1 MNISRAISF
10 TLLTLLSVITFSSH
24 AETILRLA
32 YAENSQPVKD
42 ALHFFGRQ
50 VEEKTAGEI
59 KVQYFPDGQLGGE
72 RELVELTQVGV
83 VDITK
88 VSSGLMESFSPLY
101 GVFSLPYLF
110 TDVEEYYRVMD
121 NPKVMEPVY
130 QSTAAQGFV
139 GVGWYDSGAR
149 NFYMS
154 KGPVRTISDLKG
166 KKIRV
171 MQSETAIK
179 TLKLLGASPI
189 AMSQAEVYT
198 SLQQG
203 ILDGAENNEF
213 ALTIARHGEVARYYT
228 YDMHT
233 RIPDIL
239 LMSTLTL
246 EKLTPEQQVI
256 VRDAI
261 KASIEFE
268 KAAWGAEIEKTRQQA
283 MKDFNVEFFDID
295 TAPFQQA
302 VQPIYDDLRSKPQL
316 YALWK
321 TIQSAKGQ

>member
-1 MNISRAISF
+1 MERSLFIR
-10 TLLTLLSVITFSSH
+10 TVMLTLLFTVSFFSRG
-24 AETILRLA
+24 ETTLRLA

-42 ALHFFGRQ
+42 ALHFFGQ
-50 VEEKTAGEI
+50 QAEEKTGGEI
-59 KVQYFPDGQLGGE
+59 KVAYFPDGQLGGE
-72 RELVELTQVGV
+72 RELVELIQANA

-101 GVFSLPYLF
+101 GIFSLPYLF
-110 TDVEEYYRVMD
+110 SNADEYYKVMD
-121 NPKVMEPVY
+121 NPKIMDPVY
-130 QSTAAQGFV
+130 QSTAAQGFI
-139 GVGWYDSGAR
+139 GIGWYDSGAR

-154 KGPVRTISDLKG
+154 KSPIKSIEDLRG

-171 MQSETAIK
+171 MQSDTSIQ

-233 RIPDIL
+233 RIPDVL
-239 LMSTLTL
+239 LMSTATL
-246 EKLTPEQQVI
+246 AKLTPEQRTI
-256 VRDAI
+256 VKDAI
-261 KASIEFE
+261 RASIEFE
-268 KAAWGAEIEKTRQQA
+268 KAAWDKEIEKTKQA
-283 MKDFNVEFFDID
+283 AVKDFNVEFFEID
-295 TAPFQQA
+295 KKPFQDA
-302 VQPIYDDLRSKPQL
+302 VQPIYDNLKNKPQL
-316 YALWK
+316 YKLYQQ
-321 TIQSAKGQ
+321 IQSAKH

>member
-1 MNISRAISF
+1 MK
-10 TLLTLLSVITFSSH
+10 LLRTVKMLLLCCLSLPAFLH
-24 AETILRLA
+24 AETVLRLA

-42 ALHFFGRQ
+42 ALRFLGNQ
-50 VEEKTAGEI
+50 IEEKTQGDI
-59 KVQYFPDGQLGGE
+59 KVMYFPDGQLGGE

-88 VSSGLMESFSPLY
+88 VSSGLMESFSPMY
-101 GVFSLPYLF
+101 GIFSLPYLF
-110 TDVEEYYRVMD
+110 ADRDEYYKVMD
-121 NPKVMEPVY
+121 NPDVMTPVY
-130 QSTAAQGFV
+130 QSTQAQGFV

-154 KGPVRTISDLKG
+154 KAPVRSIDDLKG

-171 MQSETAIK
+171 MQSDTAIR

-213 ALTIARHGEVARYYT
+213 ALTIARHGEVARYYS

-239 LMSTLTL
+239 LMSSLTL
-246 EKLTPEQQVI
+246 EKLTPEQQRI
-256 VRDAI
+256 VNDAI

-268 KAAWGAEIEKTRQQA
+268 KAAWDAEIEKTKQQA
-283 MKDFNVEFFDID
+283 VKDFNVEFFDID
-295 TAPFQQA
+295 IKPFQQA
-302 VQPIYDDLRSKPQL
+302 VQPIYAELKNRPQL
-316 YALWK
+316 DALYQ
-321 TIQSAKGQ
+321 TIQAAKH

>member
-1 MNISRAISF
+1 MKQPGFIRLA
-10 TLLTLLSVITFSSH
+10 TLALLSTLSFFSH
-24 AETILRLA
+24 GETILRLA

-42 ALHFFGRQ
+42 ALHFLGQQ
-50 VEEKTAGEI
+50 VEEKTGGDI

-88 VSSGLMESFSPLY
+88 VSSGLMESFSPEY

-110 TDVEEYYRVMD
+110 ATVDEYYRVMD
-121 NPKVMEPVY
+121 NPQVMEPVY

-154 KGPVRTISDLKG
+154 KAPVKRIEDLRG

-171 MQSETAIK
+171 MQSETAIQ

-203 ILDGAENNEF
+203 ILDSAENNEF
-213 ALTIARHGEVARYYT
+213 ALTIARHSEVARYYT

-246 EKLTPEQQVI
+246 EKLTPEQQRI
-256 VRDAI
+256 VEAAI

-268 KAAWGAEIEKTRQQA
+268 KAAWDKEIEKTRLA
-283 MKDFNVEFFDID
+283 AVKDFNVEFYEID
-295 TAPFQQA
+295 KKPFQKA
-302 VQPIYDDLRSKPQL
+302 VQPIYDGLKNKPRL
-316 YALWK
+316 YGLYQR
-321 TIQSAKGQ
+321 IQTAKN

>member
-1 MNISRAISF
+1 MERSLFIR
-10 TLLTLLSVITFSSH
+10 TVMLTLLFTVSFFSRG
-24 AETILRLA
+24 ETTLRLA

-42 ALHFFGRQ
+42 ALHFFGQQ
-50 VEEKTAGEI
+50 VEEKTGGEI
-59 KVQYFPDGQLGGE
+59 KVAYFPDGQLGGE
-72 RELVELTQVGV
+72 RELVELIQANA

-101 GVFSLPYLF
+101 GIFSLPYLF
-110 TDVEEYYRVMD
+110 SNADEYYKVMD
-121 NPKVMEPVY
+121 NPKIMDPVY
-130 QSTAAQGFV
+130 QSTAAQGFI
-139 GVGWYDSGAR
+139 GIGWYDSGAR

-154 KGPVRTISDLKG
+154 KSPIKSIEDLRG

-171 MQSETAIK
+171 MQSDTSIQ

-233 RIPDIL
+233 RIPDVL
-239 LMSTLTL
+239 LNEHCNISKT
-246 EKLTPEQQVI
+246 
-256 VRDAI
+256 DA
-261 KASIEFE
+261 
-268 KAAWGAEIEKTRQQA
+268 
-283 MKDFNVEFFDID
+283 
-295 TAPFQQA
+295 
-302 VQPIYDDLRSKPQL
+302 
-316 YALWK
+316 
-321 TIQSAKGQ
+321 

>member
-1 MNISRAISF
+1 MNISRMVNALLMCCLPALAF
-10 TLLTLLSVITFSSH
+10 TAQAQTV
-24 AETILRLA
+24 LRLA

-42 ALHFFGRQ
+42 ALHFLGKQ
-50 VEEKTAGEI
+50 IEEKTANEI
-59 KVQYFPDGQLGGE
+59 KVIYFPDAQLGGE

-88 VSSGLMESFSPLY
+88 VSSGLMESFSPAY

-110 TDVEEYYRVMD
+110 ADVEEYYKVMD
-121 NPKVMEPVY
+121 NPAVMEPVY
-130 QSTAAQGFV
+130 QSTAPQGFF
-139 GVGWYDSGAR
+139 GIGWYDSGAR
-149 NFYMS
+149 SFYMS
-154 KGPVRTISDLKG
+154 KGPIRKIEDLRG

-171 MQSETAIK
+171 MQSETAIQ

-189 AMSQAEVYT
+189 AMGQAEVYT

-239 LMSTLTL
+239 LMSSLTL
-246 EKLTPEQQVI
+246 EKLTPEQQEI
-256 VRDAI
+256 VKEAV

-268 KAAWGAEIEKTRQQA
+268 KAAWDKEMETTRRLAIEN
-283 MKDFNVEFFDID
+283 FNVEFFDID
-295 TAPFQQA
+295 KKPFQDA
-302 VQPIYDDLRSKPQL
+302 VQPIYEGLKNRPELYDLYQK
-316 YALWK
+316 
-321 TIQSAKGQ
+321 IQAAKG

>member
-1 MNISRAISF
+1 MKQPGFIRLA
-10 TLLTLLSVITFSSH
+10 TLALLSTLSFFSH
-24 AETILRLA
+24 GETILRLA
-32 YAENSQPVKD
+32 YAENSQPVKMRCTSWGSKWKRKRAAISKYSTSRTD
-42 ALHFFGRQ
+42 N
-50 VEEKTAGEI
+50 
-59 KVQYFPDGQLGGE
+59 GGE

-88 VSSGLMESFSPLY
+88 VSSGLMESFSPEY

-110 TDVEEYYRVMD
+110 ATVEEYYRVMD
-121 NPKVMEPVY
+121 NPQVMEPVY
-130 QSTAAQGFV
+130 QSTAAQGFI

-154 KGPVRTISDLKG
+154 KAPIKRIEDLRG

-171 MQSETAIK
+171 MQSETAIQ

-246 EKLTPEQQVI
+246 EKLTPEQQRI
-256 VRDAI
+256 VEAAI

-268 KAAWGAEIEKTRQQA
+268 KAAWDKEIEKTRLA
-283 MKDFNVEFFDID
+283 AVKDFNVEFYEID
-295 TAPFQQA
+295 KNPSRRQYSLFTT
-302 VQPIYDDLRSKPQL
+302 V
-316 YALWK
+316 
-321 TIQSAKGQ
+321 

>member
-1 MNISRAISF
+1 MK
-10 TLLTLLSVITFSSH
+10 LLRTVKMLLLCCLSLPTFLH
-24 AETILRLA
+24 AETVLRLA

-42 ALHFFGRQ
+42 ALRFLGDQ
-50 VEEKTAGEI
+50 IEEKTHGDI
-59 KVQYFPDGQLGGE
+59 KVMYFPDGQLGGE

-88 VSSGLMESFSPLY
+88 VSSGLMESFSPMY

-110 TDVEEYYRVMD
+110 ADRDEYYKVMD
-121 NPKVMEPVY
+121 NPDVMTSVY
-130 QSTAAQGFV
+130 QSTQAQGFV

-154 KGPVRTISDLKG
+154 KAPVRSIDDLKG

-171 MQSETAIK
+171 MQSDTAIR

-213 ALTIARHGEVARYYT
+213 ALTIARHGEVARFYT

-239 LMSTLTL
+239 LMSSLTL
-246 EKLTPEQQVI
+246 EKLTPEQQRI
-256 VRDAI
+256 VNDAI

-268 KAAWGAEIEKTRQQA
+268 KSAWDAEIEKTKQQA
-283 MKDFNVEFFDID
+283 VKDFNVEFFDID
-295 TAPFQQA
+295 IKPFQQA
-302 VQPIYDDLRSKPQL
+302 VQPIYADLKSRPELDTL
-316 YALWK
+316 YQK
-321 TIQSAKGQ
+321 IQAAKH

>member
-1 MNISRAISF
+1 MK
-10 TLLTLLSVITFSSH
+10 LLRTVKMLLLCCLSLPALSH
-24 AETILRLA
+24 AETVLRLA

-42 ALHFFGRQ
+42 ALRFLGDRI
-50 VEEKTAGEI
+50 EEQTHGDI
-59 KVQYFPDGQLGGE
+59 KVMYFPDGQLGGE

-88 VSSGLMESFSPLY
+88 VSSGLMESFSPMY

-110 TDVEEYYRVMD
+110 ADRDEYYKVMD
-121 NPKVMEPVY
+121 NPDVMTPVY
-130 QSTAAQGFV
+130 QSTQAQGFV

-154 KGPVRTISDLKG
+154 KAPVRSIDDLKG

-171 MQSETAIK
+171 MQSDTAIR

-213 ALTIARHGEVARYYT
+213 ALTIARHGEVARFYT

-239 LMSTLTL
+239 LMSSLTL
-246 EKLTPEQQVI
+246 EKLSPEQQRI
-256 VRDAI
+256 VQDAI

-268 KAAWGAEIEKTRQQA
+268 KSAWDAEIEKTKQQA
-283 MKDFNVEFFDID
+283 VKDFNVEFFDID
-295 TAPFQQA
+295 IKPFQQA
-302 VQPIYDDLRSKPQL
+302 VQPIYADLKSKPQL
-316 YALWK
+316 DTLYQR
-321 TIQSAKGQ
+321 IQAAKH

>member
-1 MNISRAISF
+1 MK
-10 TLLTLLSVITFSSH
+10 LLRIVGALFLCLMLAPPNAWAGTV
-24 AETILRLA
+24 LRLA

-42 ALHFFGRQ
+42 ALRFFGERIA
-50 VEEKTAGEI
+50 EKTDGEVT
-59 KVQYFPDGQLGGE
+59 VQYFPDGQLGGE

-83 VDITK
+83 VDLTK

-110 TDVEEYYRVMD
+110 ASKEEYYKVMD
-121 NPKVMEPVY
+121 NPQVMEPVY
-130 QSTAAQGFV
+130 QSTALRGFV

-149 NFYMS
+149 NFYMT
-154 KGPVRTISDLKG
+154 KGPVKGVADLKG

-171 MQSETAIK
+171 MQSVTAIN
-179 TLKLLGASPI
+179 TMKLLGASPI

-213 ALTIARHGEVARYYT
+213 ALTIARHGEVARFYT

-239 LMSTLTL
+239 LMSNLAF
-246 EKLTPEQQVI
+246 EKLTPAQLKIIREV
-256 VRDAI
+256 I
-261 KASIEFE
+261 KASIEYE
-268 KAAWGAEIEKTRQQA
+268 KAAWDAEIEKTRKEA
-283 MKDFNVEFFDID
+283 VKNFNVEFFDID
-295 TAPFQQA
+295 KKPFQQA
-302 VQPIYDDLRSKPQL
+302 VQPIYDGLKDTPQL
-316 YALWK
+316 YGLYQ
-321 TIQSAKGQ
+321 TIQSAK

>member
-1 MNISRAISF
+1 MTKRRIVRALFLCLFILPF
-10 TLLTLLSVITFSSH
+10 AVPAKTM
-24 AETILRLA
+24 LRLA

-42 ALHFFGRQ
+42 ALRFLGDEIEKNTHGDIQ
-50 VEEKTAGEI
+50 VI
-59 KVQYFPDGQLGGE
+59 YFPDGQLGGE

-110 TDVEEYYRVMD
+110 ASKEEYYKVMD
-121 NPKVMEPVY
+121 NPQVMEGVY
-130 QSTAAQGFV
+130 QSTAERGFI

-149 NFYMS
+149 NFYMT
-154 KGPVRTISDLKG
+154 KGPVNSVADLKG

-171 MQSETAIK
+171 MQSVTAIN
-179 TLKLLGASPI
+179 TMKLLGASPI
-189 AMSQAEVYT
+189 AMGQAEVYT

-213 ALTIARHGEVARYYT
+213 ALTIARHGEVARFYT

-239 LMSTLTL
+239 VMSQQAIK
-246 EKLTPEQQVI
+246 KLTPEQRVI
-256 VRDAI
+256 VKDAI
-261 KASIEFE
+261 KASIDFE
-268 KAAWGAEIEKTRQQA
+268 KAAWDAEIEKTCQQA
-283 MKDFNVEFFDID
+283 VKDFNVEFNDVD
-295 TAPFQQA
+295 KKPFQDA
-302 VQPIYDDLRSKPQL
+302 VQPIYESLKEKPVL
-316 YALWK
+316 YALYQR
-321 TIQSAKGQ
+321 IQAAK

>member
-1 MNISRAISF
+1 MNISRMVNALLMCCLPALAF
-10 TLLTLLSVITFSSH
+10 TAQAQTV
-24 AETILRLA
+24 LRLA

-42 ALHFFGRQ
+42 ALHFLGKQ
-50 VEEKTAGEI
+50 IEEKTANEI
-59 KVQYFPDGQLGGE
+59 KVIYFPDAQLGGE

-88 VSSGLMESFSPLY
+88 VSSGLMESFSPAY

-110 TDVEEYYRVMD
+110 ADVEEYYKVMD
-121 NPKVMEPVY
+121 NPAVMEPVY
-130 QSTAAQGFV
+130 QSTAPQGFI
-139 GVGWYDSGAR
+139 GIGWYDSGAR
-149 NFYMS
+149 SFYMS
-154 KGPVRTISDLKG
+154 KGPIRKIEDLRG

-171 MQSETAIK
+171 MQSETAIQ

-189 AMSQAEVYT
+189 AMGQAEVYT

-239 LMSTLTL
+239 LMSALTL
-246 EKLTPEQQVI
+246 EKLTPEQQEI
-256 VRDAI
+256 VKEAV

-268 KAAWGAEIEKTRQQA
+268 KAAWDKEMETTRRLAIEN
-283 MKDFNVEFFDID
+283 FNVEFFDID
-295 TAPFQQA
+295 KKPFQDA
-302 VQPIYDDLRSKPQL
+302 VQPIYEGLKNRPELYDLYQK
-316 YALWK
+316 
-321 TIQSAKGQ
+321 IQAAKG

>member
-1 MNISRAISF
+1 MKRNIRNILPCLFALFFS
-10 TLLTLLSVITFSSH
+10 LSSH
-24 AETILRLA
+24 AETVLRIA

-42 ALHFFGRQ
+42 ALHYL
-50 VEEKTAGEI
+50 GEQIEQRTQGDI
-59 KVQYFPDGQLGGE
+59 KVLWFPDGQLGGE
-72 RELVELTQVGV
+72 RELVELAQVGV

-88 VSSGLMESFSPLY
+88 VSSGLLESFSPYY

-110 TDVEEYYRVMD
+110 NSKTHFYAVMD
-121 NPKVMEPVY
+121 NPDIMRPVY
-130 QSTAAQGFV
+130 ESTAPQGFT
-139 GVGWYDSGAR
+139 GIGWFDSGAR

-154 KGPVRTISDLKG
+154 KGPIHSINDLKG

-171 MQSETAIK
+171 MQSETAIT
-179 TLKLLGASPI
+179 TLRLLGASPI

-239 LMSTLTL
+239 LMSNLTK
-246 EKLTPEQQVI
+246 EKLTPEQLAI
-256 VRDAI
+256 VQQAVKDA
-261 KASIEFE
+261 IEFE
-268 KAAWGAEIEKTRQQA
+268 KAAWDKAIEDTKQLAVSQFGVV
-283 MKDFNVEFFDID
+283 FNDID
-295 TAPFQQA
+295 LAPFQQA
-302 VQPIYDDLRSKPQL
+302 VQPIYQSLESKPALNEL
-316 YALWK
+316 YQQIRAME
-321 TIQSAKGQ
+321 

>member
-1 MNISRAISF
+1 MKQPGFIRLA
-10 TLLTLLSVITFSSH
+10 TLALLSTLSFFSH
-24 AETILRLA
+24 GETILRLA

-42 ALHFFGRQ
+42 ALHFLGQQ
-50 VEEKTAGEI
+50 VEEKTGGDI

-88 VSSGLMESFSPLY
+88 VSSGLMESFSPEY

-110 TDVEEYYRVMD
+110 ATVDEYYRVMD
-121 NPKVMEPVY
+121 NPQVMEPVY

-154 KGPVRTISDLKG
+154 KAPVKRIEDLRG

-171 MQSETAIK
+171 MQSETAIQ

-198 SLQQG
+198 PLQQG

-246 EKLTPEQQVI
+246 EKLTPEQQRI
-256 VRDAI
+256 VEAAI

-268 KAAWGAEIEKTRQQA
+268 KAAWDKEIEKTRLA
-283 MKDFNVEFFDID
+283 AVKDFNVEFYEID
-295 TAPFQQA
+295 KKPFQKA
-302 VQPIYDDLRSKPQL
+302 VQPIYDGLKNKPRL
-316 YALWK
+316 YGLYQR
-321 TIQSAKGQ
+321 IQTAKN